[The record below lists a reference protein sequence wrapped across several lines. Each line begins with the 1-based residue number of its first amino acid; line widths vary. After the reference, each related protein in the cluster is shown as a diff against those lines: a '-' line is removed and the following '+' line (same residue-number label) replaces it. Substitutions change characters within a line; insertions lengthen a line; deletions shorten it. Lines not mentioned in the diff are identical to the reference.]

1 MVMHGLACSKW
12 IASADRFHN
21 VGMLAGGKLAVVS
34 DVDGS
39 KHEAL
44 HLTAYLGDSTHQ
56 QAVTTQPCNADVEFC
71 IGFDRAFVTVAVFAF
86 ILYPCEF
93 RQALNQSG
101 VSPTPRGYFRAKP
114 FQFGPVLIHLVQLF
128 WGTRRSRR
136 SCCKRMIASR
146 TGVRLPLYLI
156 ASTF

>member
-1 MVMHGLACSKW
+1 MVMHGLACSTW

-56 QAVTTQPCNADVEFC
+56 QAVTTQPCDADVEFC
-71 IGFDRAFVTVAVFAF
+71 IGFDKAFVLLRSSL
-86 ILYPCEF
+86 LYCI
-93 RQALNQSG
+93 
-101 VSPTPRGYFRAKP
+101 RAS
-114 FQFGPVLIHLVQLF
+114 FVWRSIRAASAQ
-128 WGTRRSRR
+128 RRAATSAQNP
-136 SCCKRMIASR
+136 SSS
-146 TGVRLPLYLI
+146 VRYAYI
-156 ASTF
+156 SFSS

>member
-1 MVMHGLACSKW
+1 MVMHGLACSTW

-56 QAVTTQPCNADVEFC
+56 QAVTTQPCDADVEFC
-71 IGFDRAFVTVAVFAF
+71 IGFDKAFVTVAVFAF

-114 FQFGPVLIHLVQLF
+114 FQFGPVPQRMSVTPAKSF
-128 WGTRRSRR
+128 W
-136 SCCKRMIASR
+136 KR
-146 TGVRLPLYLI
+146 
-156 ASTF
+156 